1 MNDRLIVMEKT
12 GFMKD
17 GIIFIVG
24 QKKRGIA
31 TLKSLIKNRMP
42 NAKVMVAEDIQEGL
56 QALHKNSDGI
66 VITDQKIFTSLLSEL
81 TENKRKATCLEV
93 ENQLKACE
101 ERYRELL
108 NSMKIGVIIYE
119 THDNGETFTIKD
131 LNRGAEAI
139 ERVKGSDVIG
149 RRVDHVFPGIHRFG
163 LIEVLKRV
171 YRTGTPEHHPIAL
184 YTDERIEGWRD
195 NYLYRLP
202 SGEIVTVYTDETERK
217 QAEYALQ
224 KSEERY
230 RNIFENISEGIFQTT
245 PDGRYLLVNPALAS
259 MYGFESPEEMKNT
272 VKDIQQHYVNPED
285 RVRFKRLIESQGYV
299 KGFEAS
305 QYHRDGST
313 IWISINAHV
322 VRDEKGNVLYYEGT
336 AKNITMR
343 KKTERELL
351 EQQEQLRALST
362 RLVEI
367 EETERRRISQE
378 LHDSVGQNL
387 TALSINLNIIASQLQ
402 DATEAVLSRLKDSLI
417 IIEQTTE
424 KIRDVMSDLRPSVL
438 DDYGLLAGLRWYGR
452 LYSLRTGI
460 DITVDGD
467 DPPERPSVSVEN
479 ALFRISQEA
488 LTNIAKHS
496 GATEVLVRL
505 KVKNSVLQLSIED
518 NGKGFD
524 MEEVAHYN
532 RDIKK
537 TMNREGYKEK
547 RIKWGLT
554 TMRERAISVKGNIRI
569 ESQKGKGTKVIVDVP
584 LS

>member
-1 MNDRLIVMEKT
+1 MI
-12 GFMKD
+12 FMKKTVQQKH
-17 GIIFIVG
+17 GVVLITG
-24 QKKRGIA
+24 QKNRDLTAIR
-31 TLKSLIKNRMP
+31 SLIKNGLPDARLI
-42 NAKVMVAEDIQEGL
+42 VVEDIKDGL
-56 QALHKNSDGI
+56 QNLHKDSDGI
-66 VITDQKIFTSLLSEL
+66 VITDNKIFTSLLSKASKEKKKHTCMEVEKEL
-81 TENKRKATCLEV
+81 T
-93 ENQLKACE
+93 ACE

-108 NSMKIGVIIYE
+108 NNMKIGVIIYE
-119 THDNGETFTIKD
+119 TQDNGETFIIKD
-131 LNRGAEAI
+131 LNRGAETI
-139 ERVKGSDVIG
+139 EKVKGEEVIG
-149 RRVDHVFPGIHRFG
+149 KRVDHVFPGIHRFG
-163 LIEVLKRV
+163 LVEVLKKV
-171 YRTGTPEHHPIAL
+171 YRTGIPEHHPIGL
-184 YTDERIEGWRD
+184 YSDERIEGWRD

-202 SGEIVTVYTDETERK
+202 SGEIVTVYTDETDRK

-245 PDGRYLLVNPALAS
+245 PEGRYLLVNPALAS
-259 MYGFESPEEMKNT
+259 MYGFESPEEMINT

-322 VRDEKGNVLYYEGT
+322 VRDEKGKVAYYEGT

-343 KKTERELL
+343 KKAERELL

-402 DATEAVLSRLKDSLI
+402 DAPDTVMSRLKDSLI
-417 IIEQTTE
+417 ILEQTTE

-452 LYSLRTGI
+452 LYSTRTGI
-460 DITVDGD
+460 AVTVDGD
-467 DPPERPSVSVEN
+467 DPAERPSVSVEN

-496 GATEVLVRL
+496 RATEVLIRL
-505 KVKNSVLQLSIED
+505 YVKNSILHLSIED
-518 NGKGFD
+518 NGTGFD
-524 MEEVAHYN
+524 MEEVAHHN
-532 RDIKK
+532 KGIKQAI
-537 TMNREGYKEK
+537 NREGFKEK

-554 TMRERAISVKGNIRI
+554 TMRERAISIKGNIRI
-569 ESQKGKGTKVIVDVP
+569 ESQKGKGTKIIVDVP
-584 LS
+584 V

>member
-1 MNDRLIVMEKT
+1 MKKTAQKTDGVVLIT
-12 GFMKD
+12 
-17 GIIFIVG
+17 G
-24 QKKRGIA
+24 QKKKDF
-31 TLKSLIKNRMP
+31 TSLKSLIEDSLPDARLI
-42 NAKVMVAEDIQEGL
+42 VAEDVKEGL
-56 QALHKNSDGI
+56 EALHKDSDGI
-66 VITDQKIFTSLLSEL
+66 VIIDQKIFTSLLSGVSEKK
-81 TENKRKATCLEV
+81 TEDTCIEV
-93 ENQLKACE
+93 EKELKACE

-119 THDNGETFTIKD
+119 TRDNGETFIIKD

-139 ERVKGSDVIG
+139 EKVKGPDVIG
-149 RRVDHVFPGIHRFG
+149 RRVDHVFPGIHQFG
-163 LIEVLKRV
+163 LMEVIKSV
-171 YRTGTPEHHPIAL
+171 YRTGIPEHHPIAL
-184 YTDERIEGWRD
+184 YSDERIEGWRD

-202 SGEIVTVYTDETERK
+202 SGEIVTVYTDETDRK

-245 PDGRYLLVNPALAS
+245 PEGRYLLVNPALAS
-259 MYGFESPEEMKNT
+259 MYGFESPEEMINN

-322 VRDEKGNVLYYEGT
+322 VRDEKGSVLYYEGT

-343 KKTERELL
+343 KKAERELL

-402 DATEAVLSRLKDSLI
+402 DAPNTVLSRLKDSLI
-417 IIEQTTE
+417 ILEQTTE

-452 LYSLRTGI
+452 LFSLRTGI
-460 DITVDGD
+460 EVTVDGE
-467 DPPERPSVSVEN
+467 DPPERPGISVEN

-496 GATEVLVRL
+496 GAKEVFIRL
-505 KVKNSVLQLSIED
+505 NIENSILRLSIED
-518 NGKGFD
+518 NGRGFD

-532 RDIKK
+532 KDIKK
-537 TMNREGYKEK
+537 AMNREGYKEK

-554 TMRERAISVKGNIRI
+554 TMRERAISVKGDIHI

-584 LS
+584 IS